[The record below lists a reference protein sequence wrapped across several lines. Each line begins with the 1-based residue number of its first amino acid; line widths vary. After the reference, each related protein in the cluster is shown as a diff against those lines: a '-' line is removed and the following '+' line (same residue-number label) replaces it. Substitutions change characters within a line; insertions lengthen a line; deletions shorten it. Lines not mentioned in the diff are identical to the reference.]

1 MSHTTKMLC
10 SLRLPRTPCSTI
22 HKILCNIQN
31 ASFTTRSTL
40 SYSAASSG
48 SSSWPSVAPVTKRAF
63 TTAKPLSFPQE
74 EETASTTL
82 PSNPQTH
89 YDYFQKTLPRG
100 PPPKGKFDIDLKA
113 LRREFLQLQS
123 QAHPDLHQ
131 GVYKQRAE
139 ALSSRINDAYKT
151 LQDPL
156 KRAQYI
162 LSLNGYETEGDE
174 AAKMGDEIGDQELL
188 MTVLEAREAIEDAQ
202 DLSDLDTVKTE
213 NEERVVETVSQLEN
227 TLDAG
232 LWEEAKEH
240 VVKLRYWMNIKQSIG
255 EWEPGKPVVLQH

>member
-1 MSHTTKMLC
+1 M
-10 SLRLPRTPCSTI
+10 
-22 HKILCNIQN
+22 
-31 ASFTTRSTL
+31 ASQPQPIIKARRPFTTT
-40 SYSAASSG
+40 
-48 SSSWPSVAPVTKRAF
+48 PSVF
-63 TTAKPLSFPQE
+63 QE
-74 EETASTTL
+74 LEATSITL

-89 YDYFQKTLPRG
+89 YEYFQKTLPQG
-100 PPPKGKFDIDLKA
+100 PPPQGSFNIDLKA

-131 GVYKQRAE
+131 GILKQRAE

-202 DLSDLDTVKTE
+202 DPSDLDAVKAE
-213 NEERVVETVSQLEN
+213 NEERITAAVSDLSN
-227 TLDAG
+227 TMGAAQ
-232 LWEEAKEH
+232 WEEAKQH
-240 VVKLRYWMNIKQSIG
+240 VIKLRYWMNIKQSID